1 MRVGSAV
8 SFLRP
13 GFSETSISLVGG
25 GEDRKTMTKGKE
37 EEEKKEGRRGK
48 GKGVNCTEISCRGA

>member
-48 GKGVNCTEISCRGA
+48 GGERC